1 MKAHNQGRAAL
12 LLLAATATHAF
23 YATTPLRRPISS
35 RHRSL
40 ARRVTTLPQT
50 GSPLT
55 QQRAPEDQWIDALD
69 LDAFGREVRLL
80 KDFFWI

>member
-1 MKAHNQGRAAL
+1 
-12 LLLAATATHAF
+12 
-23 YATTPLRRPISS
+23 
-35 RHRSL
+35 
-40 ARRVTTLPQT
+40 VTTLPQT

-55 QQRAPEDQWIDALD
+55 QQREPEDQWIDALD